1 MVEKQ
6 RKDKIVS
13 KLHAILAPFL
23 LRRVK
28 DEIARTETKLTL
40 PPKVRRHPGAVGMA
54 SLPPV
59 GCGQYVRRASCRVM
73 NRRRL
78 SLCHGAGGGRRC
90 VPHVG

>member
-40 PPKVRRHPGAVGMA
+40 PPKVRRLSGGIQAWYPCLVSAAGSTSAA
-54 SLPPV
+54 
-59 GCGQYVRRASCRVM
+59 RRAVS
-73 NRRRL
+73 
-78 SLCHGAGGGRRC
+78 
-90 VPHVG
+90 